1 MIWSD
6 LRLQSR
12 SDFYFRIWPE
22 PAAHLGDLLSTK
34 LALKSARQAAVVRV
48 YQQRAQ
54 SVLPMLKKADAEFPI
69 PNYEA
74 DAEIDE
80 VHRSTV
86 GLHQAPVDLNQ
97 KLTTLAHHS

>member
-54 SVLPMLKKADAEFPI
+54 SVLPMLKKADAE
-69 PNYEA
+69 
-74 DAEIDE
+74 IDE

-86 GLHQAPVDLNQ
+86 GLHQAPFDLNQ